1 MVILN
6 APCGCCQK
14 ISKFVRSHYP
24 KLGSNLLKMRI
35 GIYTR
40 KEDLKLPT
48 IKWLAENGFD
58 SFKIFEDEIIDE
70 FGDISERAGLNQLFF
85 SAEASILDAVYVS
98 DLKIISHLSI
108 KILQVLML
116 LQELNLPV
124 TCVQFNFAMLYIQNF
139 VLKFALRLH

>member
-1 MVILN
+1 M
-6 APCGCCQK
+6 K
-14 ISKFVRSHYP
+14 
-24 KLGSNLLKMRI
+24 I

-70 FGDISERAGLNQLFF
+70 FGDISERSGLNQLFF
-85 SAEASILDAVYVS
+85 SAEASSLDAVYVA
-98 DLKIISHLSI
+98 DLKTISNVSI

-116 LQELNLPV
+116 LQELNLPLFHEYGCIQSSDKMV
-124 TCVQFNFAMLYIQNF
+124 KKIHDQMVDEWMRIQKETKQINFFN
-139 VLKFALRLH
+139 

>member
-1 MVILN
+1 
-6 APCGCCQK
+6 
-14 ISKFVRSHYP
+14 
-24 KLGSNLLKMRI
+24 MRI

-70 FGDISERAGLNQLFF
+70 FGDISERSGLNQLFF
-85 SAEASILDAVYVS
+85 SAEASSLDAVYVA
-98 DLKIISHLSI
+98 DLKIISNVSI

-116 LQELNLPV
+116 LQELNLPLYHEQG
-124 TCVQFNFAMLYIQNF
+124 CIHPNDKMIKKIHDQMLDEWIRIKNGSSEID
-139 VLKFALRLH
+139 L